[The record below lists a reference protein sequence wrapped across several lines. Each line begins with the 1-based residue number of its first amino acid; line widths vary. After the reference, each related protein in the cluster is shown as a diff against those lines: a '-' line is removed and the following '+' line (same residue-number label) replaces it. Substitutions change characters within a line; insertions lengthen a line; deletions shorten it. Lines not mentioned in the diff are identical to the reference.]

1 MAAIPGFAEV
11 ENIFVNIF
19 YISVK
24 KIARAVVKKIAY

>member
-11 ENIFVNIF
+11 ENLFVNIF

-24 KIARAVVKKIAY
+24 KLQGLW